1 MHARRKIAAKACWA
15 KDYRSTLHGCFP
27 NISTS
32 ICKERIILTSKL
44 YSRLALKLLSEYFW
58 KNPCGLIT
66 YTFWI
71 VAVNKICKS
80 GAKQITIV
88 CAFVQIALETVLYNT
103 HNNMKIYHQGK
114 TIKILTFNLF
124 RTSFTAAHFSERR
137 SMMAVNPFFRSSG
150 L

>member
-1 MHARRKIAAKACWA
+1 MLLKRVEQNIIDLPCMVAFQI
-15 KDYRSTLHGCFP
+15 YLHRYV
-27 NISTS
+27 
-32 ICKERIILTSKL
+32 KKLERIILTSKL